1 MTKHFLAIPAVIFL
15 AFALPPTSTSQD
27 KLVHIATSSISTA
40 AQTPANTGPADE
52 EMARLYLA
60 RKEYKEAEDMF
71 YRLAVQ
77 NPTNA
82 IYWNELGIA
91 HHNQAQLDQALKC
104 YQKATKVNPHYADAQ
119 NNIGTVLY
127 ERKKYSKAIRAY
139 KKAISIRDDF
149 APFYLNLGYA
159 YFGQKNFEESIASF
173 RKGLQIDPGSMDPN
187 NSRVG
192 TIIQDRSLSADRGR
206 FYFMLAKSFAEAG
219 DIERSLRYLRK
230 ARDEG
235 YSDFNSVKKDPSFA
249 VVMKD
254 PSAAELFEPR
264 PIETAQP

>member
-15 AFALPPTSTSQD
+15 AFTFSPSSSSQD
-27 KLVHIATSSISTA
+27 RLVRIATPSIVA
-40 AQTPANTGPADE
+40 ASQKPATSGPADE

-60 RKEYKEAEDMF
+60 RKEYKEAEDLF
-71 YRLAVQ
+71 YRLASQ
-77 NPTNA
+77 NPGNP

-91 HHNQAQLDQALKC
+91 HHNQSQLELALKC
-104 YQKATKVNPHYADAQ
+104 YQKAAKVDPHYADAH

-127 ERKKYSKAIRAY
+127 ERKKYSKAIRSY
-139 KKAISIRDDF
+139 KKAIALRGDF

-159 YFGQKNFEESIASF
+159 YFGQKNFEDSIASF
-173 RKGLQIDPGSMDPN
+173 RRALQIDPGSMDPN

-192 TIIQDRSLSADRGR
+192 TVIQDRSLSVERGR

-235 YSDFNSVKKDPSFA
+235 YSDFNSVRKDPSFA

-254 PSAAELFEPR
+254 PAAAELFEPR

>member
-15 AFALPPTSTSQD
+15 AFAFPPSSSSQD
-27 KLVHIATSSISTA
+27 RLVQIATPSIVAA
-40 AQTPANTGPADE
+40 AQKPATSGPADE

-60 RKEYKEAEDMF
+60 RKEYKEAEDLF
-71 YRLAVQ
+71 YRLASQ
-77 NPTNA
+77 NPGNP

-91 HHNQAQLDQALKC
+91 HHNQSQLELALKC
-104 YQKATKVNPHYADAQ
+104 YQKAAKVDPHYADAH

-127 ERKKYSKAIRAY
+127 ERKKYSKAIRSY
-139 KKAISIRDDF
+139 KKAIALRGDF

-159 YFGQKNFEESIASF
+159 YFGQKNFEDSIASF
-173 RKGLQIDPGSMDPN
+173 RRALQIDPGSMDPN

-192 TIIQDRSLSADRGR
+192 TVIQDRSLSVERGR

-235 YSDFNSVKKDPSFA
+235 YSDFNSVRKDPSFA

-254 PSAAELFEPR
+254 PAAAELFEPR